1 MIQCRTF
8 FGRKKKKIIVEDS
21 KHAGEVDVDGS
32 GFAVGGIFS
41 TLSKK
46 AASLENAG
54 DNHALDN
61 RKNVLEGSGT
71 AREDGRARY

>member
-1 MIQCRTF
+1 M
-8 FGRKKKKIIVEDS
+8 
-21 KHAGEVDVDGS
+21 
-32 GFAVGGIFS
+32 FS

-71 AREDGRARY
+71 AGEDVRARY